1 MLIHKIVNVIC
12 LEQVLLIKLRAP
24 TRLNQGVLTSGLV
37 IGPTL
42 EVVIGNCSTFSA
54 TSILSRHQT
63 FLALY
68 YDLVSIKILILFSV
82 VSVPTT

>member
-24 TRLNQGVLTSGLV
+24 TRLNQGVLTCGLV

-63 FLALY
+63 FLALNN
-68 YDLVSIKILILFSV
+68 DLARIKNLILYSM
-82 VSVPTT
+82 VSVPAT